1 VDKVVLDASALLAMM
16 QSEPG
21 GDRVAALF
29 LDPERTVLVSTLNWS
44 EIFDRLLRA
53 GVPEATVERLLSQ
66 IGVQTVDFD
75 LEHAKIAAR
84 FRMAL
89 PAFSLAD
96 RACLALAFTRKAEAW
111 TTDKAWTR
119 AKIGVPV
126 EILR

>member
-1 VDKVVLDASALLAMM
+1 
-16 QSEPG
+16 
-21 GDRVAALF
+21 
-29 LDPERTVLVSTLNWS
+29 
-44 EIFDRLLRA
+44 
-53 GVPEATVERLLSQ
+53 
-66 IGVQTVDFD
+66 
-75 LEHAKIAAR
+75 
-84 FRMAL
+84 MAL